1 MRVLNPTKDG
11 LYYEPI
17 KNRLVLAHLFMETLS
32 VSGTLDSLKI
42 IADYVIKAAKSA
54 GLDKKST
61 YKLRLAVDEVATNI
75 ITHGYEEANLSGKLD
90 LFADINDSAL
100 TLSVEDT
107 GARYDP
113 YEQVSV
119 EEEEFNKP
127 LEERAIGGLGVYLAI
142 QGVDKYFYERV
153 GERNRNI
160 FVVNCPSA
168 S

>member
-1 MRVLNPTKDG
+1 MN
-11 LYYEPI
+11 
-17 KNRLVLAHLFMETLS
+17 NLS
-32 VSGTLDSLKI
+32 VSGTLDSLKV
-42 IADYVIKAAKSA
+42 IADYVVEAAKSA

-61 YKLRLAVDEVATNI
+61 YRLRLAVDEVATNI

-90 LFADINDSAL
+90 LFANINDSAL

-113 YEQVSV
+113 YE
-119 EEEEFNKP
+119 EERIEEKELQKP
-127 LEERAIGGLGVYLAI
+127 LEERVMGGLGVYLAI

-168 S
+168 N

>member
-1 MRVLNPTKDG
+1 
-11 LYYEPI
+11 
-17 KNRLVLAHLFMETLS
+17 MENLS
-32 VSGTLDSLKI
+32 VSGTLDSLKA
-42 IADYVIKAAKSA
+42 IADYVVEAAKAA

-61 YKLRLAVDEVATNI
+61 YRLRLAVDEVATNI

-113 YEQVSV
+113 YKERSV
-119 EEEEFNKP
+119 EEDFDKP
-127 LEERAIGGLGVYLAI
+127 LEERAMGGLGVYLAI

-160 FVVNCPSA
+160 FVVNCPA
-168 S
+168 AVAM